1 MALAEILTG
10 KLSPSGRLPI
20 SIERRLEDNPSAANY
35 NENTKARELRTVEYR
50 EGVFLGYRGYERA
63 GIKPLFP
70 FGFGLS
76 YTSFKYSDLKV
87 NQLSDGQVEVAF
99 TITNTGKKEAKEVAQ
114 VYVGEQQPIVVR
126 PAKELKGF
134 EKVSLRPGESKH
146 VTVLLDRD
154 AFMYYDVISESF
166 RMQPGVFSIMVG
178 RSSADIVL
186 NADIKL

>member
-1 MALAEILTG
+1 MQIGVFNRPYCALQIFD
-10 KLSPSGRLPI
+10 RLFCVLIHTFFYDP
-20 SIERRLEDNPSAANY
+20 DGNA
-35 NENTKARELRTVEYR
+35 TKFATVEYR
-50 EGVFLGYRGYERA
+50 EGVFVGYRGYERA

-99 TITNTGKKEAKEVAQ
+99 TITNTGK
-114 VYVGEQQPIVVR
+114 
-126 PAKELKGF
+126 KGF

>member
-1 MALAEILTG
+1 
-10 KLSPSGRLPI
+10 
-20 SIERRLEDNPSAANY
+20 
-35 NENTKARELRTVEYR
+35 V
-50 EGVFLGYRGYERA
+50 GYRGYERA